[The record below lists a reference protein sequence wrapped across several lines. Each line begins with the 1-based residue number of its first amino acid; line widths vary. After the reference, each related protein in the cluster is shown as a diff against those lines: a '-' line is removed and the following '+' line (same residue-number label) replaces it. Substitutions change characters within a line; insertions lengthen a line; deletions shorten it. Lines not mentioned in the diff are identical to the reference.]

1 MTDRRCCC
9 CCGLIPVHHHRG
21 LGGSGLGAWRPSIVE
36 LLWLVKACCVPSRP
50 EWRFTSHRQHFGFT
64 QHAPLPDGIAK
75 TRKTAIAGGF
85 GLILSE
91 PGGGAPFLRN
101 TQKMCDVWHWME

>member
-1 MTDRRCCC
+1 MITDRRCCR
-9 CCGLIPVHHHRG
+9 CCGLIPVHHIG
-21 LGGSGLGAWRPSIVE
+21 IWGPSIAE
-36 LLWLVKACCVPSRP
+36 LLWLVKALLCPFPRS
-50 EWRFTSHRQHFGFT
+50 EWRCTSHRQHFGFT